1 MCVSP
6 KTFKD
11 NNGQLLTVPCGHCY
25 QCVRKRKLEWEIRI
39 TSEMSV
45 SDCSFFS
52 LISYNE
58 ENLPNPPIADKLALQ
73 MLIRRLRRF
82 LEYRYGRH
90 VKLKYFIVSEYGEER
105 NRLHYHAIFFIKG
118 IYFDRFQWKIL
129 LEPEWK
135 KVFCSAYMLA
145 PNWIHYCVKYMQ
157 KSYNMMLASHLGC
170 DAYYKYV
177 KERYKVDSLNGKLLI
192 PFVQDGNIP
201 EFEDFLNIKLPLFYM
216 KGKGY
221 PLPRSWYDKL
231 FSNRYVVNYANK
243 AKAFTTYKT
252 EQQLF
257 DEYKKQANFLY
268 QNPDCEEKPKE
279 YYDPTKGIELDKTF

>member
-11 NNGQLLTVPCGHCY
+11 DNGQFLTVPCGRCY
-25 QCVRKRKLEWEIRI
+25 QCIRKRKLDWEIRI

-73 MLIRRLRRF
+73 MLIRRLRRY
-82 LEYRYGRH
+82 LEYTYGKH

-118 IYFDRFQWKIL
+118 IYFDRFQWKTL
-129 LEPEWK
+129 LEAEWK
-135 KVFCSAYMLA
+135 KGFCSAFMLA
-145 PNWIHYCVKYMQ
+145 PNWVHYCVKYMQ
-157 KSYNMMLASHLGC
+157 KSYNMMLASHLGF
-170 DAYYKYV
+170 DAYFASAKG
-177 KERYKVDSLNGKLLI
+177 RYKAFDFNDSKLHI
-192 PFVQDGNIP
+192 DINDPDGFP
-201 EFEDFLNIKLPLFYM
+201 KFYL

-221 PLPRSWYDKL
+221 SLPRSWYE
-231 FSNRYVVNYANK
+231 
-243 AKAFTTYKT
+243 KAFANYWQKGVVCKSYAMNHYKS
-252 EQQLF
+252 EKQLS

-268 QNPDCEEKPKE
+268 QNPDCEEKTKE